1 MVRNNEGRRV
11 DMALTSSRPKL
22 AIVSPFL
29 DKRHGTERRVV
40 EWIAHLS
47 AAFEVHIYSQR
58 VEDVDLSSA
67 TWHRIPRLPGP
78 HLFNF
83 IWWFAANRIWRS
95 FHRHFRRLRYDVVF
109 SPGVNCLD
117 ADAVSVHIVFGE
129 YLDQVSSKLRFRES
143 DISTWPQIAHRKL
156 YYKLLIAL
164 ERQVFT
170 NSRTTLILIAR
181 KTGDEITRHYAR
193 EGPFPVMY
201 LGIDHATFNPSRRKT
216 IRAEARKSLGIS
228 PDRFVVLLIGNDW
241 RNKGVPVLL
250 EALSR
255 IIDLPVDLLVVSN
268 EHSNECESLVE
279 TYALKGRV
287 QIQAPRREV
296 EQFYAAADSYAGPSL
311 EDTFALPPAEAMACG
326 LPVIVSSTN
335 GTSEI
340 IRDERDGLILP
351 DARDAGTLS
360 SMIRRLVEDPDF
372 REHLGRNAS
381 ETALQFSWES
391 NGRDL
396 SRIFGEIF
404 AKKLRPQEDS
414 LAAQVRN
421 Q

>member
-1 MVRNNEGRRV
+1 
-11 DMALTSSRPKL
+11 
-22 AIVSPFL
+22 
-29 DKRHGTERRVV
+29 
-40 EWIAHLS
+40 
-47 AAFEVHIYSQR
+47 
-58 VEDVDLSSA
+58 
-67 TWHRIPRLPGP
+67 
-78 HLFNF
+78 
-83 IWWFAANRIWRS
+83 
-95 FHRHFRRLRYDVVF
+95 
-109 SPGVNCLD
+109 
-117 ADAVSVHIVFGE
+117 
-129 YLDQVSSKLRFRES
+129 
-143 DISTWPQIAHRKL
+143 
-156 YYKLLIAL
+156 
-164 ERQVFT
+164 
-170 NSRTTLILIAR
+170 
-181 KTGDEITRHYAR
+181 
-193 EGPFPVMY
+193 
-201 LGIDHATFNPSRRKT
+201 
-216 IRAEARKSLGIS
+216 
-228 PDRFVVLLIGNDW
+228 
-241 RNKGVPVLL
+241 VPVLL